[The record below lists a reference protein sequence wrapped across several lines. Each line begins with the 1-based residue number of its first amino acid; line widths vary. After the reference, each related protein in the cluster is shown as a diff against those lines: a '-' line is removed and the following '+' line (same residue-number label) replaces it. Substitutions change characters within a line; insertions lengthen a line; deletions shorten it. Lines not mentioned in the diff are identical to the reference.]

1 MNQRYAIDTCA
12 MLVEFSASVWTARKL
27 DRKVSDEV
35 VASKSAGSK
44 AAARV
49 NKNLLAGRNELDVI
63 QAHVTSVRNYVY
75 DNTLPWSDSGLRLL
89 PTIRFAEFNAR
100 MQEEENKYWDL
111 CKAFVNV
118 YPSLITAQ
126 AMALGDM
133 FKREEY
139 PTAESIAHRFGFNV
153 NYMPVP
159 TAGDFRIDVGNDA
172 QQALREQ
179 LSKLADERLEKA
191 MNDVRMRVKEHLER
205 MVDRLGVDLVEGEAK
220 PRRFHDSMVETGF
233 ELCDLVKG
241 LNITGDPDLEAA
253 RAALEGVL
261 SGVQVRTKKTGA
273 EMTVADTLREDMQ
286 QRNAVKAQVEG
297 LLNKFNW

>member
-1 MNQRYAIDTCA
+1 MARFNIDTCS
-12 MLVEFSASVWTARKL
+12 MLVEFNASVWTARKL

-49 NKNLLAGRNELDVI
+49 NKNLLAGRPELDVI
-63 QAHVTSVRNYVY
+63 QNHVTAVRSYVY

-89 PTIRFAEFNAR
+89 PTIRFMAFNAR
-100 MQEEENKYWDL
+100 MQDEENTYWDL
-111 CKAFVNV
+111 CKSFVTV

-139 PTAESIAHRFGFNV
+139 PAPDTIAHKFGFSV

-159 TAGDFRIDVGNDA
+159 TAGDFRVDVGNDA
-172 QQALREQ
+172 QRELQ
-179 LSKLADERLEKA
+179 DKLTALADERVSKA
-191 MNDVRMRVKEHLER
+191 MDAVRLRIKGHLER
-205 MVDRLGVDLVEGEAK
+205 MVDRLGVDVVAGDAK
-220 PRRFHDSMVETGF
+220 PRCFHDSMIEGGF

-241 LNITGDPDLEAA
+241 LNVVGDTDLEAA
-253 RAALEGVL
+253 RASLEQCLAGV
-261 SGVQVRTKKTGA
+261 SVRTKKTGA
-273 EMTVADTLREDMQ
+273 EMSVADTLREDMQ
-286 QRNAVKAQVEG
+286 QRSAVKSQVEG
-297 LLNKFNW
+297 MLNKFNW

>member
-1 MNQRYAIDTCA
+1 MARFNIDTCS
-12 MLVEFSASVWTARKL
+12 MLVEFNASVWTARKL

-49 NKNLLAGRNELDVI
+49 NKNLLAGRPELDVI
-63 QAHVTSVRNYVY
+63 QNHVTAVRNYVY

-89 PTIRFAEFNAR
+89 PTIRFMAFNAR
-100 MQEEENKYWDL
+100 MQDEENTYWDL
-111 CKAFVNV
+111 CKSFVTV

-139 PTAESIAHRFGFNV
+139 PAPDTIAHKFGFSV

-159 TAGDFRIDVGNDA
+159 TAGDFRVDVGNDA
-172 QQALREQ
+172 QRELQ
-179 LSKLADERLEKA
+179 DKLTALADERVSKA
-191 MNDVRMRVKEHLER
+191 MDAVRLRIKGHLER
-205 MVDRLGVDLVEGEAK
+205 MVDRLGVDVVAGDAK
-220 PRRFHDSMVETGF
+220 PRCFHDSMIEGGF

-241 LNITGDPDLEAA
+241 LNVVGDTDLEAA
-253 RAALEGVL
+253 RASLEQCLAGV
-261 SGVQVRTKKTGA
+261 SVRTKKSGA
-273 EMTVADTLREDMQ
+273 EMSVADTLREDMQ
-286 QRNAVKAQVEG
+286 QRSAVKSQVEG
-297 LLNKFNW
+297 MLNKFNW

>member
-1 MNQRYAIDTCA
+1 MARFNIDTCS
-12 MLVEFSASVWTARKL
+12 MLVEFNASVWTARKL

-49 NKNLLAGRNELDVI
+49 NKNLLAGRPELDVI
-63 QAHVTSVRNYVY
+63 QNHVTAVRNYVY

-89 PTIRFAEFNAR
+89 PTIRFTAFNAR
-100 MQEEENKYWDL
+100 MQDEENTYWDL
-111 CKAFVNV
+111 CKSFVTV

-139 PTAESIAHRFGFNV
+139 PAPDTIAHKFGFSV

-159 TAGDFRIDVGNDA
+159 TAEDFRVDVGNDA
-172 QQALREQ
+172 QRELQ
-179 LSKLADERLEKA
+179 DKLTALADERVSKA
-191 MNDVRMRVKEHLER
+191 MDDVRLRIKSHLER
-205 MVDRLGVDLVEGEAK
+205 MVDRLGVDVVAGDAK
-220 PRRFHDSMVETGF
+220 PRRFHDSMIEGGF

-241 LNITGDPDLEAA
+241 LNVVGDTDLEAA
-253 RAALEGVL
+253 RASLEQCLAGV
-261 SGVQVRTKKTGA
+261 SVRTKKTGD
-273 EMTVADTLREDMQ
+273 EMSVADTLREDMQ
-286 QRNAVKAQVEG
+286 QRSAVKSQVEG
-297 LLNKFNW
+297 MLNKFKW

>member
-1 MNQRYAIDTCA
+1 MARFNIDTCS
-12 MLVEFSASVWTARKL
+12 MLVEFNASVWTARKL

-49 NKNLLAGRNELDVI
+49 NKNLLAGRPELDVI
-63 QAHVTSVRNYVY
+63 QNHVTAVRNYVY

-89 PTIRFAEFNAR
+89 PTIRFMAFNAR
-100 MQEEENKYWDL
+100 MQDEENTYWDL
-111 CKAFVNV
+111 CKSFVTV

-139 PTAESIAHRFGFNV
+139 PAPDTIAHKFGFSV

-159 TAGDFRIDVGNDA
+159 TAGDFRVDVGNDA
-172 QQALREQ
+172 QRELQ
-179 LSKLADERLEKA
+179 DKLTALADERVSKA
-191 MNDVRMRVKEHLER
+191 MDAVRLRIKGHLER
-205 MVDRLGVDLVEGEAK
+205 MVDRLGVDVVAGDAK
-220 PRRFHDSMVETGF
+220 PRRFHDSMIEGGF

-241 LNITGDPDLEAA
+241 LNVVGDTDLEAA
-253 RAALEGVL
+253 RASLEQCLAGV
-261 SGVQVRTKKTGA
+261 SVRTKKTGA
-273 EMTVADTLREDMQ
+273 EMSVADTLREDMQ
-286 QRNAVKAQVEG
+286 QRSAVKSQVEG
-297 LLNKFNW
+297 MLNKFNW

>member
-1 MNQRYAIDTCA
+1 
-12 MLVEFSASVWTARKL
+12 MLVEFNASVWTARKL

-49 NKNLLAGRNELDVI
+49 NKNLLAGRPELDVI
-63 QAHVTSVRNYVY
+63 QNHVTAVRNYVY

-89 PTIRFAEFNAR
+89 PTIRFIAFNAR
-100 MQEEENKYWDL
+100 MQDEENTYWDL
-111 CKAFVNV
+111 CKSFVTV

-139 PTAESIAHRFGFNV
+139 PAPDTIAHKFGFSV

-159 TAGDFRIDVGNDA
+159 TAGDFRVDVGNDA
-172 QQALREQ
+172 QRELQ
-179 LSKLADERLEKA
+179 DKLTALADERVSKA
-191 MNDVRMRVKEHLER
+191 MDDVRLRIKGHLER
-205 MVDRLGVDLVEGEAK
+205 MVDRLGVDVVAGDAK
-220 PRRFHDSMVETGF
+220 PRRFHDSMIEGGF

-241 LNITGDPDLEAA
+241 LNVVGDTDLEAA
-253 RAALEGVL
+253 RASLEQCLAGV
-261 SGVQVRTKKTGA
+261 SVRTKKSGA
-273 EMTVADTLREDMQ
+273 EMSVADTLREDMQ
-286 QRNAVKAQVEG
+286 QRSAVKSQVEG
-297 LLNKFNW
+297 MLNKFNW

>member
-1 MNQRYAIDTCA
+1 MARFNIDTCS
-12 MLVEFSASVWTARKL
+12 MLVEFNASVWTARKL

-49 NKNLLAGRNELDVI
+49 NKNLLAGRPELDVI
-63 QAHVTSVRNYVY
+63 QNHVTAVRNYVY

-89 PTIRFAEFNAR
+89 PTIRFIAFNAR
-100 MQEEENKYWDL
+100 MQDEENTYWDL
-111 CKAFVNV
+111 CKSFVTV

-139 PTAESIAHRFGFNV
+139 PAPDTIAHKFGFSV

-159 TAGDFRIDVGNDA
+159 TAGDFRVDVGNDA
-172 QQALREQ
+172 QRELQ
-179 LSKLADERLEKA
+179 DKLTALADERVSKA
-191 MNDVRMRVKEHLER
+191 MDDVRLRIKGHLER
-205 MVDRLGVDLVEGEAK
+205 MVDRLGVDVVAGDAK
-220 PRRFHDSMVETGF
+220 PRRFHDSMIEGGF

-241 LNITGDPDLEAA
+241 LNVVGDTDLEAA
-253 RAALEGVL
+253 RASLEQCLAGV
-261 SGVQVRTKKTGA
+261 SVRTKKSGA
-273 EMTVADTLREDMQ
+273 EMSVADTLREDMQ
-286 QRNAVKAQVEG
+286 QRSAVKSQVEG
-297 LLNKFNW
+297 MLNKFNW

>member
-1 MNQRYAIDTCA
+1 MSRFNIDTCS
-12 MLVEFSASVWTARKL
+12 MLVEFNASVWTARKL

-49 NKNLLAGRNELDVI
+49 NKNLLAGRGELEVI
-63 QAHVTSVRNYVY
+63 QNHVTAVRNYVY

-89 PTIRFAEFNAR
+89 PTIRFMEFNAR
-100 MQEEENKYWDL
+100 MQDEENKYWDL
-111 CKAFVNV
+111 CKAFVTV

-133 FKREEY
+133 FKRDEY
-139 PTAESIAHRFGFNV
+139 PAPDTIAHKFGFSV

-172 QQALREQ
+172 QRELQ
-179 LSKLADERLEKA
+179 EKLSALADERVAKA
-191 MNDVRMRVKEHLER
+191 MADVRARIKGHLER
-205 MVDRLGVDLVEGEAK
+205 MVDRLGVDVVAGEAK
-220 PRRFHDSMVETGF
+220 PRRFHDSMIETGF

-241 LNITGDPDLEAA
+241 LNIVGDNDLEAA
-253 RAALEGVL
+253 RASLESCLAGV
-261 SGVQVRTKKTGA
+261 SVRTKKSGT
-273 EMTVADTLREDMQ
+273 EMSVADTLREDMQ
-286 QRNAVKAQVEG
+286 QRSAVKSQVEG

>member
-1 MNQRYAIDTCA
+1 MARFNIDTCS
-12 MLVEFSASVWTARKL
+12 MLVEFNASVWTARKL

-49 NKNLLAGRNELDVI
+49 NKNLLAGRPELDVI
-63 QAHVTSVRNYVY
+63 QNHVTAVRNYVY

-89 PTIRFAEFNAR
+89 PTIRFMAFNAR
-100 MQEEENKYWDL
+100 MQDEENTYWDL
-111 CKAFVNV
+111 CKAFVTV

-139 PTAESIAHRFGFNV
+139 PAPDTIAHKFGFSV

-159 TAGDFRIDVGNDA
+159 TAGDFRVDVGNDA
-172 QQALREQ
+172 QRELQ
-179 LSKLADERLEKA
+179 DKLTALADERVSKA
-191 MNDVRMRVKEHLER
+191 MDDVRLRIKGHLER
-205 MVDRLGVDLVEGEAK
+205 MVDRLGVDVVAGDAK
-220 PRRFHDSMVETGF
+220 PRRFHDSMIEGGF

-241 LNITGDPDLEAA
+241 LNVVGDTDLEAA
-253 RAALEGVL
+253 RASLEQCLAGV
-261 SGVQVRTKKTGA
+261 SVRTKKSGA
-273 EMTVADTLREDMQ
+273 EMSVADTLREDMQ
-286 QRNAVKAQVEG
+286 QRSAVKSQVEG
-297 LLNKFNW
+297 MLNKFNW

>member
-1 MNQRYAIDTCA
+1 MARFNIDTCS
-12 MLVEFSASVWTARKL
+12 MLVEFNASVWTARKL

-49 NKNLLAGRNELDVI
+49 NKNLLAGRPELDVI
-63 QAHVTSVRNYVY
+63 QNHVTAVRNYVY

-89 PTIRFAEFNAR
+89 PTIRFMAFNAR
-100 MQEEENKYWDL
+100 MQDEENTYWDL
-111 CKAFVNV
+111 CKSFVTV

-139 PTAESIAHRFGFNV
+139 PAPDTIAHKFGFSV

-159 TAGDFRIDVGNDA
+159 TAGDFRVDVGNDA
-172 QQALREQ
+172 QRELQ
-179 LSKLADERLEKA
+179 DKLTALADERVSKA
-191 MNDVRMRVKEHLER
+191 MDDVRLRIKGHLER
-205 MVDRLGVDLVEGEAK
+205 MVDRLGVDVVAGDAK
-220 PRRFHDSMVETGF
+220 PRRFHDSMIEGGF

-241 LNITGDPDLEAA
+241 LNVVGDTDLEAA
-253 RAALEGVL
+253 RASLEQCLAGV
-261 SGVQVRTKKTGA
+261 SVRTKKSGA
-273 EMTVADTLREDMQ
+273 EMSVADTLREDMQ
-286 QRNAVKAQVEG
+286 QRSAVKSQVEG
-297 LLNKFNW
+297 MLNKFNW

>member
-1 MNQRYAIDTCA
+1 MARFNIDTCS
-12 MLVEFSASVWTARKL
+12 MLVEFNASVWTARKL

-49 NKNLLAGRNELDVI
+49 NKNLLAGRPELDVI
-63 QAHVTSVRNYVY
+63 QNHVTAVRSYVY

-89 PTIRFAEFNAR
+89 PTIRFMAFNAR
-100 MQEEENKYWDL
+100 MQDEENTYWDL
-111 CKAFVNV
+111 CKSFVTV

-139 PTAESIAHRFGFNV
+139 PAPDTIAHKFGFSV

-159 TAGDFRIDVGNDA
+159 TAGDFRVDVGNDA
-172 QQALREQ
+172 QRELQ
-179 LSKLADERLEKA
+179 DKLTALADERVSKA
-191 MNDVRMRVKEHLER
+191 MDAVRLRIKGHLER
-205 MVDRLGVDLVEGEAK
+205 MVDRLGVDVVAGDAK
-220 PRRFHDSMVETGF
+220 PRRFHDSMIEGGF

-241 LNITGDPDLEAA
+241 LNVVGDTDLEAA
-253 RAALEGVL
+253 RASLEQCLAGV
-261 SGVQVRTKKTGA
+261 SVRTKKTGA
-273 EMTVADTLREDMQ
+273 EMSVADTLREDMQ
-286 QRNAVKAQVEG
+286 QRSAVKSQVEG
-297 LLNKFNW
+297 MLNKFNW

>member
-1 MNQRYAIDTCA
+1 MSRFNIDTCS
-12 MLVEFSASVWTARKL
+12 MLVEFNASVWTARKL

-49 NKNLLAGRNELDVI
+49 NKNLLAGRGELEVI
-63 QAHVTSVRNYVY
+63 QNHVTAVRNYVY

-89 PTIRFAEFNAR
+89 PTIRFMEFNAR
-100 MQEEENKYWDL
+100 MQDEENKYWDL
-111 CKAFVNV
+111 CKAFVTV

-133 FKREEY
+133 FKRDEY
-139 PTAESIAHRFGFNV
+139 PAPDTIAHKFGFSV

-159 TAGDFRIDVGNDA
+159 TAGDFRVDVGNDA
-172 QQALREQ
+172 QRELQ
-179 LSKLADERLEKA
+179 EKLSALADERVAKA
-191 MNDVRMRVKEHLER
+191 MADVRARIKGHLER
-205 MVDRLGVDLVEGEAK
+205 MVDRLGVDVVAGEAK
-220 PRRFHDSMVETGF
+220 PRRFHDSMIETGF

-241 LNITGDPDLEAA
+241 LNIVGDNDLEAA
-253 RAALEGVL
+253 RASLESCLAGV
-261 SGVQVRTKKTGA
+261 SVRTKKSGT
-273 EMTVADTLREDMQ
+273 EMSVADTLREDMQ
-286 QRNAVKAQVEG
+286 QRSAVKSQVEG